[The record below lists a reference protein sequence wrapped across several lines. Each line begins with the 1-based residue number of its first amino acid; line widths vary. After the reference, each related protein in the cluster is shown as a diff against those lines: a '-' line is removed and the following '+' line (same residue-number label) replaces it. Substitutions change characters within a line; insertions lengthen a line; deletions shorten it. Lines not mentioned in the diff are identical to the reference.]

1 MKWASLAP
9 VQQTTLAD
17 VVTTQIRDGIIAG
30 QLRPGEKLAEPELAT
45 LFQVSRSPVREAL
58 RRLEQEGL
66 VVREA
71 NRSCYVWRPTIAD
84 VEEMYSLRTML
95 ECLAAE
101 LVINHLNEEDFAH
114 LYDALERQRQ
124 LSAENK
130 YIELLHE
137 DMRFHEYIC
146 RRTNHGRLL
155 DWWGN
160 IMSQWKVILYQRMT
174 HNPQEVVPS
183 VLTDHEL
190 LLDALRR
197 RDLADVVRL
206 HRSINQRVSAQSKEA
221 LELIL
226 NGSGA
231 DQGAPLQSVS

>member
-17 VVTTQIRDGIIAG
+17 IVTNQIRDGIIAG

-45 LFQVSRSPVREAL
+45 FFQVSRSPVREAL

-66 VVREA
+66 VVREP
-71 NRSCYVWRPTIAD
+71 NRSCYVWQPTIED
-84 VEEMYSLRTML
+84 VEEIHTLRTMV

-101 LVINHLNEEDFAH
+101 LVIDQLNEDDFTH
-114 LYDALERQRQ
+114 LYDALQRQRQ
-124 LSAENK
+124 LVAETK

-146 RRTNHGRLL
+146 QRANHNRLL

-160 IMSQWKVILYQRMT
+160 LMSQWKVILYQRMT

-183 VLTDHEL
+183 VLVDHQSL
-190 LLDALRR
+190 LEAFHN
-197 RDLADVVRL
+197 RDLPEVVRL
-206 HRSINQRVSAQSKEA
+206 HRSINRRVSAQSKEA
-221 LELIL
+221 LTLIA
-226 NGSGA
+226 NGTHHG
-231 DQGAPLQSVS
+231 VTI

>member
-9 VQQTTLAD
+9 VQQMTLAD
-17 VVTTQIRDGIIAG
+17 VVTNQIRDGIIAG
-30 QLRPGEKLAEPELAT
+30 QLRPGERLAEPELAT
-45 LFQVSRSPVREAL
+45 FFQVSRSPVREAL

-66 VVREA
+66 VVREN
-71 NRSCYVWRPTIAD
+71 NRSCYVWRPTLAD
-84 VEEMYSLRTML
+84 VDEIHSLRTMV

-101 LVINHLNEEDFAH
+101 LVIAHLTEEDFAN
-114 LYDALERQRQ
+114 LAQAIEQQRQ
-124 LSAENK
+124 LIAESL

-146 RRTNHGRLL
+146 QRANHGRLL

-160 IMSQWKVILYQRMT
+160 LMGQWKMILYQRMT

-183 VLTDHEL
+183 ILTDHES

-197 RDLADVVRL
+197 RDLAEVVRL

-221 LELIL
+221 LTQIL
-226 NGSGA
+226 NGTGVY
-231 DQGAPLQSVS
+231 QSEAI